1 MSSLHLEMRKIPPEK
16 RTGRTKK
23 GLEKGPE
30 HSVKQWDGAEEAE
43 VNSTH
48 RTGTKAE
55 DGG

>member
-1 MSSLHLEMRKIPPEK
+1 MRKIPPEK